1 MSLRTKEL
9 VGHLFSSFLVSFAQ
23 FGSHEIMVLELAL
36 RRTLG
41 ITGVLQ
47 FVPLPALEGLQQFW
61 RRLVVTMLKLQ
72 PRPKPSSL

>member
-1 MSLRTKEL
+1 
-9 VGHLFSSFLVSFAQ
+9 
-23 FGSHEIMVLELAL
+23 MVLELAL

-61 RRLVVTMLKLQ
+61 RRLVVTMLKLR